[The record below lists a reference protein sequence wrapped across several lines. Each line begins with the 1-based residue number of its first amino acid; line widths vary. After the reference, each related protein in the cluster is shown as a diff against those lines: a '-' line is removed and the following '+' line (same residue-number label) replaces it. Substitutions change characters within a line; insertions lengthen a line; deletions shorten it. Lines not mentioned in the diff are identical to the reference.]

1 MSSIKFAFLSKKK
14 KKKTCNSRRER
25 LIYLSRTSLA
35 YDAKGIILI
44 VAIFFETKYFFL
56 LFTNF
61 EKLLGHKNKTLSQKY
76 FL

>member
-1 MSSIKFAFLSKKK
+1 MYFDTKSYLKSTRNHTVKPAH
-14 KKKTCNSRRER
+14 
-25 LIYLSRTSLA
+25 LSRTSLA

-44 VAIFFETKYFFL
+44 VAIFLETKYFFL

-61 EKLLGHKNKTLSQKY
+61 EKLLGHKNKKLSQKY

>member
-1 MSSIKFAFLSKKK
+1 MHFGIKSYLKSNRNHTAKQTLS
-14 KKKTCNSRRER
+14 
-25 LIYLSRTSLA
+25 YLSRTSLA

-44 VAIFFETKYFFL
+44 VAIFLVTKYIFL